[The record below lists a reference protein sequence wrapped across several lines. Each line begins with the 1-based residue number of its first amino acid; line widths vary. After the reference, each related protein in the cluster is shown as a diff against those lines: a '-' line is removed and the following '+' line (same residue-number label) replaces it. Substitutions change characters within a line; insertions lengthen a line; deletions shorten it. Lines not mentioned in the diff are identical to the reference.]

1 MAGESADHLF
11 ATMWLARAFEER
23 VLDLAA
29 TGDINGLV
37 HLGIGQEGVAT
48 GLAAA
53 LRPNDPLYVGHRAH
67 GHFVARGTDLGRLM
81 AELMGRRDG
90 LCGGKGGSMHLVDL
104 THALMGAT
112 GVVGGNVPLACGT
125 ALALRESGGD
135 HICAVDF
142 GDGAVQAGHVHESL
156 NIAALWSL
164 PVLFVCENNGYAE
177 FTARSEHTRVQ
188 HVIDL
193 AAPYGMVAR
202 TIDGNDTLAVVAA
215 ARELAEHVRSGRG
228 PALLECMTFR
238 LAGHYIGDP
247 AKYREARLL
256 EEWRERDPLARLARS
271 AAIPEEAQRET
282 ERRAR
287 EAVDA
292 AVRFASASAWPSVAD
307 LASDVYA

>member
-1 MAGESADHLF
+1 MGGDSAERLF
-11 ATMWLARAFEER
+11 LTMWLARASEER
-23 VLDLAA
+23 VLELAA
-29 TGDINGLV
+29 NGDISGLV
-37 HLGIGQEGVAT
+37 HLAIGQEGVAA

-53 LRPNDPLYVGHRAH
+53 LRPDDPLYVGHRAH

-81 AELMGRRDG
+81 AELMGRRSG
-90 LCGGKGGSMHLVDL
+90 LCGGKGGSMHLVDT

-135 HICAVDF
+135 GICAVDF

-177 FTARSEHTRVQ
+177 FTARSEHTRVE
-188 HVIDL
+188 HVVDL
-193 AAPYGMVAR
+193 ARPYGITAR
-202 TIDGNDTLAVVAA
+202 TIDGNDALAVVQAV
-215 ARELAEHVRSGRG
+215 RELSEHVRSGRG
-228 PALLECMTFR
+228 PALLECITFR

-247 AKYREARLL
+247 AKYREAAVLA
-256 EEWRERDPLARLARS
+256 EWRERDPLARLAR
-271 AAIPEEAQRET
+271 AASISEDAQRES

-287 EAVDA
+287 EAIDA
-292 AVRFASASAWPSVAD
+292 AVRFAAASPWPSAAD
-307 LASDVYA
+307 LVSDVYA